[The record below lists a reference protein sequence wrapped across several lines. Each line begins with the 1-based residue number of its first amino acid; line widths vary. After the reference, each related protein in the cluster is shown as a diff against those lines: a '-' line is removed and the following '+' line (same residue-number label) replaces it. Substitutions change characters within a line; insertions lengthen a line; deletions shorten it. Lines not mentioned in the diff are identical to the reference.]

1 MKKGDKVLVLA
12 TLMNEP
18 TGLANVELPKGKTF
32 PPTVQEIIAEMYKR
46 FGHRLSAQAID
57 EFARDFGSTGL
68 ANVELGN
75 DIETST
81 VAVPVEEVILLS
93 DLKAFMG
100 MATWLRD
107 MTQSALAHVSH
118 GGPSRA
124 EAEKAIADY
133 DVAAEKLKGLLL

>member
-57 EFARDFGSTGL
+57 EFARDFGSTAVL
-68 ANVELGN
+68 AELGN